1 MDLLSYAASKAK
13 GGITLTK
20 LGPDTYQLVAKKF
33 DVATGIE
40 TYPEVLTV
48 TRQNVKDN
56 SAQFQSALA
65 DAQSRVDGLALL
77 VKDLDALDVV
87 PAA

>member
-1 MDLLSYAASKAK
+1 MDLLSYATSKAK

-20 LGPDTYQLVAKKF
+20 LGPETYQLVAKKF
-33 DVATGIE
+33 DTATGVE

-56 SAQFQSALA
+56 ASQFQTALT

-77 VKDLDALDVV
+77 VKDLDALDS
-87 PAA
+87 PA

>member
-1 MDLLSYAASKAK
+1 MDLLSYVASKAK

-20 LGPDTYQLVAKKF
+20 LGPETYQIVAKKF
-33 DVATGIE
+33 DAATGVE

-48 TRQNVKDN
+48 SRQNVKDN
-56 SAQFQSALA
+56 TMQFQSALT

-77 VKDLDALDVV
+77 VKDLDALDAV
-87 PAA
+87 